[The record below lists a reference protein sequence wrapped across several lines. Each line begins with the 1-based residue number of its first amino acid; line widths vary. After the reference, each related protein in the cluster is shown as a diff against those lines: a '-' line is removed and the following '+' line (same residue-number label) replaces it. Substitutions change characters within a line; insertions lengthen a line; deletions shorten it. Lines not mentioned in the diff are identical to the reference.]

1 MINRKKIAGIALMA
15 ISGLTLSVSATLSTA
30 SADPATTGTQ
40 VVTEELCAWQIIGAP
55 SSITLEP
62 AVPGTEYEGDA
73 VQVSDAF
80 AEADTA
86 ELNVY
91 SSGNVTTGSRTT
103 YGNCTFYSAPTR
115 PVVTMSIGDAD
126 FTAMAESG
134 ADSSMDFEATTGN
147 EFNVDQTS
155 SCDAKWTTA
164 DLNLKS
170 EALSGVIM
178 SILTLADVDSRV
190 TGTGTD
196 RCKADFEIKINIP
209 GGQTPTYPGQTY
221 TWSGP
226 GFTTALTTSNS

>member
-1 MINRKKIAGIALMA
+1 
-15 ISGLTLSVSATLSTA
+15 
-30 SADPATTGTQ
+30 
-40 VVTEELCAWQIIGAP
+40 
-55 SSITLEP
+55 
-62 AVPGTEYEGDA
+62 
-73 VQVSDAF
+73 
-80 AEADTA
+80 
-86 ELNVY
+86 
-91 SSGNVTTGSRTT
+91 
-103 YGNCTFYSAPTR
+103 
-115 PVVTMSIGDAD
+115 
-126 FTAMAESG
+126 
-134 ADSSMDFEATTGN
+134 MDFEATTGN

-221 TWSGP
+221 PWSGP